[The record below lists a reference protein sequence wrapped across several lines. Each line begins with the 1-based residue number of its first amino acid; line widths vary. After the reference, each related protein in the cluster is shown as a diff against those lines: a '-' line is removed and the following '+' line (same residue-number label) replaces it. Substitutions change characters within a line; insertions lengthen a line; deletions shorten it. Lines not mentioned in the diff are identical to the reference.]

1 MSTLTHEQFLKR
13 LAGLKL
19 LSLDTDGVLT
29 DGGLYYTD
37 DGEELRKFNVKDGMG
52 MKRAQAAGVKIA
64 IITASSTPSIAHR
77 GNRLGVDYVFLDCE
91 DKLQTLVRICDEMG
105 IDLDQVGHVGDD
117 LNDLPVLG
125 VDRRFSSLVH
135 FLRDVKGLTS
145 KFFLYRSINQMWS
158 LIEKNTIS
166 SLFIR
171 LSNQGQES

>member
-117 LNDLPVLG
+117 LNDLPVLHAVG
-125 VDRRFSSLVH
+125 CPMTVADATDEAIEAASFVTRKNGGEGAVREICDLTVAA
-135 FLRDVKGLTS
+135 KG
-145 KFFLYRSINQMWS
+145 
-158 LIEKNTIS
+158 
-166 SLFIR
+166 
-171 LSNQGQES
+171 